1 MTDEATLN
9 VGAENAEAELTEE
22 EKAAKAEFDRMSDL
36 LKNGEVEERIAT
48 AVAMGESHVI
58 DYYPV
63 LRKSAM
69 NDPEEAVRKAV
80 VQATKLL
87 EDEFGEDECLALQE
101 RVGGSYVE
109 GVTSMEDSATSG
121 LFYNVRL
128 NDYR

>member
-1 MTDEATLN
+1 MVDEATKN
-9 VGAENAEAELTEE
+9 EIAEEELSEE

-36 LKNGEVEERIAT
+36 LENGEVEERIAT
-48 AVAMGESHVI
+48 AVAMGTSHII

-63 LRKSAM
+63 LRKSAK

-80 VQATKLL
+80 IQATKVL
-87 EDEFGEDECLALQE
+87 EDEFGEKECLDLQE
-101 RVGGSYVE
+101 RVGGTYIE
-109 GVTSMEDSATSG
+109 GKSSMEDSAASG